1 MSKKIAIILLLLL
14 GYTKVSYAQ
23 SASAHQT
30 VVLQLNPIIQFE
42 NVGINTSVNSTNSNP
57 SFKVS
62 SNANYIVSV
71 KTIDLQNDKRFAMA
85 LNNEKEYTPITATR
99 QDVIVNGNRGSEQS
113 FAINYKKSKGAHNTD
128 NNELAVVYTATAP

>member
-1 MSKKIAIILLLLL
+1 MSKKITIILLLLL

-42 NVGINTSVNSTNSNP
+42 HVSTNSSANASGSNP

-62 SNANYIVSV
+62 SNANYVVSV
-71 KTIDLQNDKRFAMA
+71 QTIDQQ
-85 LNNEKEYTPITATR
+85 NEKEYTPITATR
-99 QDVIVNGNRGSEQS
+99 QDVIVNGNKGSEQT
-113 FAINYKKSKGAHNTD
+113 FAMNYKKSKTVHSTE
-128 NNELAVVYTATAP
+128 NNKMAIVYTATEP